1 MNAILLLVVLAICV
15 VFFFIAKANLAK
27 AVSAYQSYLQS
38 KKSDPYGADKT
49 ELKNS
54 VGVWNILRWVS
65 IGLSGLF
72 AVLFLFCFITT
83 VQAGHVAV
91 LDTFGSVSDTYITP
105 GVSFINPLAT
115 PREMNVQTTELKEE
129 MDCPTREGLS
139 VHLEVSM
146 IMHLN
151 PSFAPSVYRTVGMQ
165 YVERI
170 VLPQFRSIVRGAT
183 ASFDAKSL
191 YTSDRDMLSRLI
203 KTQLDTLLESRGVVV
218 EATPLRKVNLPEGLA
233 TSITEKLK
241 SEQESQRMQF
251 VLTKEKQEAERKRIE
266 AQGIHDFQVIVTT
279 GISEPLLRW
288 KGIEATER
296 LATSN
301 NAKVVIIGAGK
312 DGLPIILDTK

>member
-1 MNAILLLVVLAICV
+1 M
-15 VFFFIAKANLAK
+15 K
-27 AVSAYQSYLQS
+27 AVQAFQTYQT
-38 KKSDPYGADKT
+38 KKSVTSDPYGRDKT
-49 ELKNS
+49 TLTNN
-54 VGVWNILRWVS
+54 VAMWNITRWVS
-65 IGLSGLF
+65 VGASCLF
-72 AVLFLFCFITT
+72 AVLFLLNCITT
-83 VQAGHVAV
+83 VQAGHVAI
-91 LDTFGSVSDTYITP
+91 LDTFGSVSDSYLTP
-105 GVSFINPLAT
+105 GVNFINPLTT

-151 PSFAPSVYRTVGMQ
+151 PSFAPSVYRSVGIQ
-165 YVERI
+165 YVEKI

-203 KTQLDTLLESRGVVV
+203 KTQLDTLLEVRGVVV

-251 VLTKEKQEAERKRIE
+251 VLTKERQEADRKRIE
-266 AQGIHDFQVIVTT
+266 AQGIQDFQTIVAK
-279 GISEPLLRW
+279 GISDQLLRW
-288 KGIEATER
+288 KGIEATEKI
-296 LATSN
+296 SMSP
-301 NAKVVIIGAGK
+301 NAKVIVIGAGK
-312 DGLPIILDTK
+312 DGLPLILDTK